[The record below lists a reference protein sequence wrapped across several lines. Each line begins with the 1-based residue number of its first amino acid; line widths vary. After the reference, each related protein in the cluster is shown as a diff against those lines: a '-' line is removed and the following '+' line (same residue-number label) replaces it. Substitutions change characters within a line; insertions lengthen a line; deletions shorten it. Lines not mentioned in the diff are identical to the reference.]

1 MLNQP
6 FTKRLESSDRNRSP
20 VAAMLDVAFWWCVAV
35 ALTGSVGLIG
45 LALFAGRAHR
55 SQPRGLRLARSEP
68 LVLRHFGRA

>member
-1 MLNQP
+1 
-6 FTKRLESSDRNRSP
+6 
-20 VAAMLDVAFWWCVAV
+20 MLDVAFWSCVAV